1 MLTPSPNP
9 DTDVLLPPPHFT
21 PQQGHSR
28 SRGAL
33 LAATRQHPIRKSS
46 ILSDMEEDSLLGGSQ
61 DGDKHPVAPTHAA
74 SSISGKSYPGVA
86 IPVVQRAPPVE
97 VGQEAVDRSRPAPG
111 EAVDSRPADLFSV
124 SKSTTI
130 PNRFFNETFPPPK
143 RDTKDFNS
151 VAHLDTSHSLDELE
165 LSANLTV
172 DYLQDKLL
180 AASAPPS
187 RSSPSTTKPSLIK
200 SFSVSPK
207 KGPTKSDPIPIPK
220 KVFTSHSRSKSSVS
234 LKPEK
239 AFELAQSARDDISL
253 LQRETSAMTLGSSN
267 LYELLSK
274 TSQVS
279 PSHTEMCLTYMPKKA
294 EITSSW
300 ERERDR
306 PARGHS
312 RTEHLFTSR
321 SLERPSTPT
330 HKKHLSSIH
339 KVSSLPLQHSRDRSP
354 SPVRGQTPWRLE
366 RQAAQFHRDNTYDMK
381 DLELGRLR
389 RTLTHEE
396 EINLIISGDPKY
408 LTKLKSP
415 DSYTPP
421 EIPDGDGLL
430 NNDYEMKF

>member
-74 SSISGKSYPGVA
+74 SSSISGKSYPGVA

-124 SKSTTI
+124 SKSTTL
-130 PNRFFNETFPPPK
+130 PNRFFNESFPPPK

-151 VAHLDTSHSLDELE
+151 VGHLDTSHSLDELE

-187 RSSPSTTKPSLIK
+187 RSSPSTTKPSLTK

-279 PSHTEMCLTYMPKKA
+279 PSHTEMCLT
-294 EITSSW
+294 
-300 ERERDR
+300 
-306 PARGHS
+306 
-312 RTEHLFTSR
+312 

-415 DSYTPP
+415 ESYTPP